1 MYIPASFS
9 VTDQAVLHDFM
20 ERHSFATLV
29 SYDGSEPFAS
39 HVPLLLERDVSPH
52 GRILGHIARAN
63 PQWKHASGQRVL
75 VMFTGPH
82 AYVSPTWYEAQN
94 AVPTW
99 NYLAVHAYGELR
111 LIDDRER
118 LRDVIR
124 RTVDVYEASMPQP
137 WSIDMPEAEFLDKL
151 LEAIV
156 GFEIDVDRIEG
167 KWKLNQ
173 NHDVERRRRVIQA
186 LETRNAAEDRQMA
199 KLIANTLPE
208 G

>member
-1 MYIPASFS
+1 
-9 VTDQAVLHDFM
+9 
-20 ERHSFATLV
+20 
-29 SYDGSEPFAS
+29 
-39 HVPLLLERDVSPH
+39 
-52 GRILGHIARAN
+52 
-63 PQWKHASGQRVL
+63 VL

-94 AVPTW
+94 VVPTW
-99 NYLAVHAYGELR
+99 NYVAVHAYGALR

-118 LRDVIR
+118 LRDVLQR
-124 RTVDVYEASMPQP
+124 MVSVYEANMPRP
-137 WSIDMPEAEFLDKL
+137 WSMEVAEAEFLDKL
-151 LEAIV
+151 LDAIV

-186 LETRNAAEDRQMA
+186 LETRNATEDRQMA
-199 KLIANTLPE
+199 ELIANTLPE